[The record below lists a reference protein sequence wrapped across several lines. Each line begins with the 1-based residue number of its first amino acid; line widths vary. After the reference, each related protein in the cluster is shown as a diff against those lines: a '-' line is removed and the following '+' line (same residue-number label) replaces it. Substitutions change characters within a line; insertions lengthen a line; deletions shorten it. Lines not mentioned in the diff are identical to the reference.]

1 MSDLLAVAVANDI
14 DLSNALFKRKKSRQ
28 NVIEKKRGPLNI

>member
-14 DLSNALFKRKKSRQ
+14 DIDLSNALFKRKKSHP
-28 NVIEKKRGPLNI
+28 NVIEKTRAR